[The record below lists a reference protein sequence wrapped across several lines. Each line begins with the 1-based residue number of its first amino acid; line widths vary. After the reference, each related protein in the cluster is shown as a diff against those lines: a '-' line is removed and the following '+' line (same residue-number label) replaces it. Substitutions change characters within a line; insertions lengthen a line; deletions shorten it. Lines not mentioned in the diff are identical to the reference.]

1 MSLVDDV
8 QRTLDAAGVRVE
20 IRELAESTATASLAA
35 AAVGAPLGSIVKSLI
50 FMAADKPLLVLV
62 AGDQM
67 ADGKR
72 IARHIG
78 VSKKKVRIA
87 RTAEVQAV
95 TGCRPGGVPPV
106 AHREP
111 LRTLVDRTLSRFGTV
126 WAAAGAPNAL
136 FPIAYTEL
144 LSLTGGEVVDIA
156 AGGSDCSRAAEE

>member
-1 MSLVDDV
+1 MSLVDEV
-8 QRTLDAAGVRVE
+8 QRTLDAAGVRIE

-35 AAVGAPLGSIVKSLI
+35 AAVDAPLGSIVKSLI
-50 FMAADKPLLVLV
+50 FMVAGKPLLVLV
-62 AGDQM
+62 AGDQK
-67 ADGKR
+67 ADSKR
-72 IARHIG
+72 IARLMG

-87 RTAEVQAV
+87 RSDEVMAV
-95 TGCRPGGVPPV
+95 AGCSPGGVPPV

-136 FPIAYTEL
+136 FPITYADL

-156 AGGSDCSRAAEE
+156 AGGSDRSGDGEE